1 MRAACGEAAL
11 HRGGHD
17 AFAYRCGGSTGWLD
31 CDAGRLPVS
40 RLTARAGAAH
50 ASTKTRASVGA
61 GGGSVKAASGQAG
74 RMNRRA
80 AIRRGY
86 AGEIVRLTGAPD
98 NPVRDRTRGS
108 TTRHPKR
115 FFRIDGCTRCP
126 QWQGQRRSRC
136 SVGCARKRSCALE
149 IRMIDVAQP
158 IFDCPLQT
166 VFDDRDKPLRHIR
179 SDHEYCPIVCGHRR
193 MAVDGALVSVCPEGD
208 GFPPCNGRES
218 TDVVVLHS
226 ANATGIEAVLVKQPA
241 ATKSRSRIS
250 HLFRNRH
257 RAASAAGALA
267 GAAVCGPNRGGIGG
281 SSGSSGGSGDCR
293 SLT

>member
-31 CDAGRLPVS
+31 CDAGRFPVS
-40 RLTARAGAAH
+40 RLTARAGAAR

-61 GGGSVKAASGQAG
+61 GGGSVKATSGQAG

-80 AIRRGY
+80 AIRRGF
-86 AGEIVRLTGAPD
+86 AGKIVRLSDAPD
-98 NPVRDRTRGS
+98 NPCGIEREAVRLA
-108 TTRHPKR
+108 
-115 FFRIDGCTRCP
+115 I
-126 QWQGQRRSRC
+126 RSGFSELTVVHVVRNRKA
-136 SVGCARKRSCALE
+136 SAAAGAARGCAQKRSFSLE

-166 VFDDRDKPLRHIR
+166 VFDDRDNPLRHIR

-241 ATKSRSRIS
+241 ATKSRSCIS

-257 RAASAAGALA
+257 RAASAAGALT

-281 SSGSSGGSGDCR
+281 SSGSSGGSGGC
-293 SLT
+293 